1 VPPSV
6 PALTKFTIDHIAPQS
21 LGGEWPTT
29 LEFTNADEKDEILN
43 SWGSLAPLS
52 SAANSSKGSSSW
64 DSARGKLG
72 HETIYSTTK
81 TMLPSHEKWNQKTIQ
96 ARTAKLIDW
105 AIERWPE

>member
-1 VPPSV
+1 M

-21 LGGEWPTT
+21 LGGEWATT
-29 LEFTNADEKDEILN
+29 LKFTNADVKDEILN

-64 DSARGKLG
+64 NSAKGKLG

-81 TMLPSHEKWNQKTIQ
+81 TMLASHDEWGKEAIQ
-96 ARTAKLIDW
+96 ARTTKLIDW
-105 AIERWPE
+105 ALKRWPE